1 MKCYLDLDGT
11 IADFVPH
18 LCKALSQADP
28 YRNQQWHGVY
38 DLPKAL
44 GLTREEC
51 FAPCKSADFW
61 MKIPSTLDALSILS
75 AVFEVYARADVIV
88 LTRPTDDIEA
98 VTGKMAWIHGLLG
111 VDQKFIITN
120 QDKGEFAKYVEPGSL
135 LIDDCDEYVEAWRKS
150 GNPALLVPRLWNKDH
165 KMANTSID
173 WNTAIREEL
182 HCYDRKAA
190 TKTTQSGE
198 VRVTDPTTGGQKGSK
213 LAEFA
218 MIPPKPLWELA
229 EHFGKGAQ
237 KYSSNNWCKGYKW
250 SYSYSALQ
258 RHLNQFWSG
267 EDIDPETN
275 SKHMIAAAWHCL
287 ALAWFM
293 DNRKSLDNRPTMENM
308 EKEWKDGR

>member
-18 LCKALSQADP
+18 LCRALGRIDP
-28 YRNQQWHGVY
+28 YTDQQWHGVY

-44 GLTREEC
+44 GITREEC
-51 FAPCKSADFW
+51 FAPCKSYGFW
-61 MKIPSTLDALSILS
+61 KSIPRTRDALGIIA
-75 AVFEVYARADVIV
+75 AVHEVFAMEDIII
-88 LTRPTDDIEA
+88 LTRPTTDIEA
-98 VTGKMAWIHGLLG
+98 TSGKMAWIQDLLG
-111 VDQKFIITN
+111 VNQKFIITN
-120 QDKGEFAKYVEPGSL
+120 QDKGEFAKYTEPGSL

-165 KMANTSID
+165 KRDSTPMD

-182 HCYDRKAA
+182 NHYERKAA
-190 TKTTQSGE
+190 KSSE

-237 KYSSNNWCKGYKW
+237 KYSPNNWCKGYKW

-258 RHLNQFWSG
+258 RHLNLFWSG
-267 EDIDPETN
+267 EDMDEETG

-287 ALAWFM
+287 TLAWFM
-293 DNRKSLDNRPTMENM
+293 DNRKSLDNRPTLANM
-308 EKEWKDGR
+308 EKEWKDAR